1 MVIELNEDT
10 FDAFIENNKC
20 VLIDCWAPWC
30 GPCRRM
36 APVVEKLE
44 EELKGKV
51 AVAKLNTD
59 DNPGISARFEITAI
73 PTLLI
78 FKDKV
83 MIEPLVGLRPMQDI
97 VKYLSAKGII
107 DGSAAPK
114 ATAENHFAAVVTDGN
129 FNEFVSSKDHAL
141 VDCWA
146 PWCKPCL
153 RMGPVIEKLA
163 EISKDDIAVG
173 KLNVD
178 ENPGTSLNFN
188 IQSIPALL
196 VFRKGKHVG
205 TIVGYSQ
212 ERTAETLRAAVLDL

>member
-1 MVIELNEDT
+1 MVTELTEDT
-10 FDAFIENNKC
+10 FDAFVDDNRF

-36 APVVEKLE
+36 GPVI
-44 EELKGKV
+44 EELSGELEGKV

-59 DNPGISARFEITAI
+59 DNQGIAMRFRINAI

-83 MIEPLVGLRPMQDI
+83 MLEPLVGLRPKSDI
-97 VKYLSAKGII
+97 LDFLAKNGMIE
-107 DGSAAPK
+107 GEAPAEEEEKHYAAK
-114 ATAENHFAAVVTDGN
+114 VTDDN
-129 FNEFVSSKDHAL
+129 FNEFIRSKDYAL

-153 RMGPVIEKLA
+153 RMGPVIEELA
-163 EISKDDIAVG
+163 KISQDDIAVG

-178 ENPGTSLNFN
+178 ENPGVSLNFN

-196 VFRKGKHVG
+196 VFKKGKQVG
-205 TIVGYSQ
+205 TIIGYSP
-212 ERTAETLRAAVLDL
+212 ERTAQVLRDAVLGS

>member
-1 MVIELNEDT
+1 MVTELNEST
-10 FDAFIENNKC
+10 FDAFIDDNKY

-36 APVVEKLE
+36 GPII
-44 EELKGKV
+44 EELSKDLEGKV

-59 DNPGISARFEITAI
+59 ESPAISARFEINAI

-83 MIEPLVGLRPMQDI
+83 MLEPLVGLRPKEDI
-97 VKYLSAKGII
+97 ISVLADRGMIEGGKKKEEEA
-107 DGSAAPK
+107 
-114 ATAENHFAAVVTDGN
+114 HFAAKVTDN
-129 FNEFVSSKDHAL
+129 DFNEFIKSKDYAL

-153 RMGPVIEKLA
+153 RMGPVIEELA
-163 EISKDDIAVG
+163 KISQDDIAVG

-178 ENPGTSLNFN
+178 ENPGVSLSFN

-196 VFRKGKHVG
+196 IFKGGKQVG
-205 TIVGYSQ
+205 TIVGYSP
-212 ERTAETLRAAVLDL
+212 ERTAEALREAILSA

>member
-1 MVIELNEDT
+1 MVTELNEST
-10 FDAFIENNKC
+10 FDAFIDDNKY

-36 APVVEKLE
+36 GPII
-44 EELKGKV
+44 EELSKDLEGKV

-59 DNPGISARFEITAI
+59 ESPGISARFEINAI

-78 FKDKV
+78 FKDEV
-83 MIEPLVGLRPMQDI
+83 MLEPLVGLRPKEDI
-97 VKYLSAKGII
+97 ISVLADRGMIEGGKKKEEEA
-107 DGSAAPK
+107 
-114 ATAENHFAAVVTDGN
+114 HFAAKVTDN
-129 FNEFVSSKDHAL
+129 DFNEFIKSKDYAL

-153 RMGPVIEKLA
+153 RMGPVIEELA
-163 EISKDDIAVG
+163 KISQDDIAVG

-178 ENPGTSLNFN
+178 ENPGVSLSFN

-196 VFRKGKHVG
+196 IFKGGKQVG
-205 TIVGYSQ
+205 TIVGYSP
-212 ERTAETLRAAVLDL
+212 ERTAEALREAILSA

>member
-1 MVIELNEDT
+1 MVTELNEST
-10 FDAFIENNKC
+10 FDAFIDDNKY

-36 APVVEKLE
+36 GPII
-44 EELKGKV
+44 EELSKDLEGKV

-59 DNPGISARFEITAI
+59 ESPGISARFEINAI

-83 MIEPLVGLRPMQDI
+83 MLEPLVGLRPKEDI
-97 VKYLSAKGII
+97 ISVLADRGMIEGGKKKEEGA
-107 DGSAAPK
+107 
-114 ATAENHFAAVVTDGN
+114 HFAAKVTDN
-129 FNEFVSSKDHAL
+129 DFNAFIKSKDYAL

-153 RMGPVIEKLA
+153 RMGPVIEELA
-163 EISKDDIAVG
+163 KISQDDIAVG

-178 ENPGTSLNFN
+178 ENPGVSLSFN

-196 VFRKGKHVG
+196 IFKGGKQVG
-205 TIVGYSQ
+205 TIVGYSP
-212 ERTAETLRAAVLDL
+212 ERTAEALREAILSA

>member
-1 MVIELNEDT
+1 MVTELTEDT
-10 FDAFIENNKC
+10 FDAFVDDNRF

-36 APVVEKLE
+36 GPVI
-44 EELKGKV
+44 EELSGELEGKV

-59 DNPGISARFEITAI
+59 DNQGIAMRFRINAI

-83 MIEPLVGLRPMQDI
+83 MLEPLVGLRPKSDI
-97 VKYLSAKGII
+97 LDFLAKNGMIE
-107 DGSAAPK
+107 GAAP
-114 ATAENHFAAVVTDGN
+114 AEEEEKHYAAKVTDDN
-129 FNEFVSSKDHAL
+129 FNEFIRSKDYAL

-153 RMGPVIEKLA
+153 RMGPVIEELA
-163 EISKDDIAVG
+163 KISQDDIAVG

-178 ENPGTSLNFN
+178 ENPGVSLNFN

-196 VFRKGKHVG
+196 VFKKGKQVG
-205 TIVGYSQ
+205 TIIGYSP
-212 ERTAETLRAAVLDL
+212 ERTAQVLRDAVLGS